1 MQLDTKKLKK
11 ISVLYVEDDESVRE
25 QTLGLFERI
34 FKKVFVAQDG
44 VEGLK
49 IFKENIPQIDIIVTD
64 INMPNMNGLEMVREI
79 NRIISNIPI
88 IVTTAHTDSE
98 HLINAI
104 DLNVDKYISKPVQ
117 VRDLTIA
124 IVELVAK
131 YKRLHNIESLAKTLV
146 QKNNEDIVENEE
158 LKVRLDYQEK
168 MIEHYKMI
176 IDSLVFTMETD
187 KLGII
192 KSVSKKFLTFFD
204 YSQSELLGKNISQL
218 KCTTCN
224 NSSFQQLM
232 LKSVHTKKTIV
243 SEHTLVTGNGQK
255 VTFDVAMTP
264 LYGDDS
270 FVSGYTFYMD
280 LISTH

>member
-44 VEGLK
+44 IEGLK
-49 IFKENIPQIDIIVTD
+49 KFKENIPQIDIIVTD
-64 INMPNMNGLEMVREI
+64 INMPNMNGLEMVRDI
-79 NRIISNIPI
+79 NRIVPNIPI

-158 LKVRLDYQEK
+158 LKVKLDHQEK

-187 KLGII
+187 KLGVI

-204 YSQSELLGKNISQL
+204 YSESELLGKNISQL

-224 NSSFQQLM
+224 SGSFQQLM

-243 SEHTLVTGNGQK
+243 SEHTLITGNGQK

-264 LYGDDS
+264 IYGRDS

>member
-44 VEGLK
+44 IEGLK
-49 IFKENIPQIDIIVTD
+49 KFKENIPQIDIIVTD
-64 INMPNMNGLEMVREI
+64 INMPNMNGLEMVRDI
-79 NRIISNIPI
+79 NRIVPNIPI

-117 VRDLTIA
+117 VRDLTVA

-158 LKVRLDYQEK
+158 LKVKLDHQEK

-187 KLGII
+187 KLGVI
-192 KSVSKKFLTFFD
+192 KSASKKLLTFFD

-224 NSSFQQLM
+224 GNSFQQLM

-255 VTFDVAMTP
+255 VSFDVAMTP
-264 LYGDDS
+264 IYGRDS

-280 LISTH
+280 LISTQ

>member
-34 FKKVFVAQDG
+34 FKKVFIAEDG

-49 IFKENIPQIDIIVTD
+49 KFKENIPQIDIIVTD
-64 INMPNMNGLEMVREI
+64 INMPNMNGLEMVRDI
-79 NRIISNIPI
+79 NRIVPNIPI

-117 VRDLTIA
+117 VRDLTVA

-158 LKVRLDYQEK
+158 LKVKLDHQEK

-187 KLGII
+187 KLGVIR
-192 KSVSKKFLTFFD
+192 SASKKLLTFFD

-224 NSSFQQLM
+224 GNSFQQLM

-264 LYGDDS
+264 IYGRDS
-270 FVSGYTFYMD
+270 FVTGYTFYMD